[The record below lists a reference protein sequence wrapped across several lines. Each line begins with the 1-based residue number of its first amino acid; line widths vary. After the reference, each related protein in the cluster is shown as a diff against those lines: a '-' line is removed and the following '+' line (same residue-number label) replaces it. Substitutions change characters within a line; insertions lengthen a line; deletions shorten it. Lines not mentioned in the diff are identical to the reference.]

1 MDRRKGTYKTFMWQ
15 LQYTENQV
23 KQEKIKPLFD
33 NWKSNNYARTREV
46 HNDKN
51 IAQVLYLSNFFQ
63 GFFLIYLTIL
73 WTPQVIQLLY
83 PEQ

>member
-33 NWKSNNYARTREV
+33 NWKSNNYARTREA

-51 IAQVLYLSNFFQ
+51 IAQQ
-63 GFFLIYLTIL
+63 
-73 WTPQVIQLLY
+73 
-83 PEQ
+83 